1 MLKKILISLGVVI
14 VGFVG
19 FVSTRPDTFTVQRTA
34 KIQASPEFAFAL
46 VNDFH
51 HWNEWS
57 PWDAMDANMKRTFE
71 GAAGIGAKYGWVGN
85 DQVGEG
91 RMTIEE
97 SKPNELV
104 RIKLEFLKPMETA
117 STTTFEFKPEEAGSL
132 VTWRMEGNHNFI
144 SKAMCVFMD
153 MDTMVGGDFEKGLAS
168 MKKVAEAEATKRN
181 EERMAAEKAAAE
193 KAAAAAASANPAPAA
208 GATAATPTP

>member
-1 MLKKILISLGVVI
+1 MLKKILIGLGVVI

-34 KIQASPEFAFAL
+34 TIQAAPEFAFAL

-51 HWNEWS
+51 HWNQWS
-57 PWDAMDANMKRTFE
+57 PWDSLDASMKRTFD
-71 GAAGIGAKYGWVGN
+71 GPSSGTGAKYGWVGN

-104 RIKLEFLKPMETA
+104 RIKLEFLKPMETTN
-117 STTTFEFKPEEAGSL
+117 TTLFEFKPEGAGSS
-132 VTWRMEGNHNFI
+132 VTWRMDGNHSFI

-153 MDTMVGGDFEKGLAS
+153 MDAMVGKDFEKGLAS

-181 EERMAAEKAAAE
+181 EERLAAEKVAAE
-193 KAAAAAASANPAPAA
+193 AAAAANPAPAD

>member
-1 MLKKILISLGVVI
+1 MLKKILIGLGVVI

-34 KIQASPEFAFAL
+34 KLQASPEFPFAL

-51 HWNEWS
+51 RWNEWS
-57 PWDAMDANMKRTFE
+57 PWDNKDANMKRTFE
-71 GAAGIGAKYGWVGN
+71 GASSGTGAMYGWVGN

-104 RIKLEFLKPMETA
+104 RIKLEFLKPMETS
-117 STTTFEFKPEEAGSL
+117 STTTFEFKPEGAGSL

-168 MKKVAEAEATKRN
+168 MKKVTEAEATKRN
-181 EERMAAEKAAAE
+181 EERMAAEKAAA
-193 KAAAAAASANPAPAA
+193 AAAANPAPVDS
-208 GATAATPTP
+208 ATAATPTP

>member
-1 MLKKILISLGVVI
+1 MLKKILIGFGVVI

-51 HWNEWS
+51 HWNQWS

-71 GAAGIGAKYGWVGN
+71 GAAGAGAKYGWVGN
-85 DQVGEG
+85 SQVGEG

-97 SKPNELV
+97 SKPHELV
-104 RIKLEFLKPMETA
+104 RIKLEFIKPFEDT
-117 STTTFEFKPEEAGSL
+117 STTIFEFKPEGAGSL

-153 MDTMVGGDFEKGLAS
+153 MDAMVGKDFEKGLAS

-181 EERMAAEKAAAE
+181 EERVAAE
-193 KAAAAAASANPAPAA
+193 KAAAAANSAPADS
-208 GATAATPTP
+208 ATAATPTP